1 MKKMCF
7 TLIELLV
14 VIAIIAILAAMLL
27 PALNKARMTALKS
40 SCMGNM
46 KTIASAFV
54 QYAADNDDFMC
65 GAGRKPYATG
75 ASWKFALGP
84 YMGWNPSVH
93 LVTADTLKEIE
104 RNKQMACP
112 VWRPELV
119 TDTTVRNK
127 ILTTNEKAYW
137 GGYGYAYN
145 GYYHGTGYASDD
157 KNDWIKIVKVS
168 KPSETL
174 FVGDCMDGAGVTQ
187 SYYIGYVY
195 GTIDPPTRHENA
207 FNAAWVDGHAST
219 LSTLEFKQGK
229 PTTNSNATGQKYYL
243 CSSPK

>member
-1 MKKMCF
+1 MKKMSF

-65 GAGRKPYATG
+65 GAGRAPYNTG

-84 YMGWNPSVH
+84 YMGWNPSEH
-93 LVTADTLKEIE
+93 KLTANTLNEIVKA
-104 RNKQMACP
+104 KQLACP
-112 VWRPELV
+112 VWRPELLTV
-119 TDTTVRNK
+119 ETVRNK

-145 GYYHGTGYASDD
+145 GMANGTGYSTGPY
-157 KNDWIKIVKVS
+157 IKIVKVA

-174 FVGDCMDGAGVTQ
+174 FVADSMDGDVVTE
-187 SYYIGYVY
+187 SYMSGYIYGYV
-195 GTIDPPTRHENA
+195 GQPTRHENA
-207 FNAAWVDGHAST
+207 FNVAWVDGHVST
-219 LSTLEFKQGK
+219 LGTLEFKQGK
-229 PTTNSNATGQKYYL
+229 PTSATASDAKGQYYWVYA
-243 CSSPK
+243 KEK